1 MEVEEI
7 KMDDA
12 KSSIEEFFDA
22 YFSFLRRTFC
32 SLVSWL
38 KTCSPYV
45 LIPCG
50 CLLAMLCLSVVCVL
64 VILII
69 WIIFMFKII

>member
-1 MEVEEI
+1 
-7 KMDDA
+7 MDDA

-22 YFSFLRRTFC
+22 YFSFVRRTFC

-64 VILII
+64 VI
-69 WIIFMFKII
+69 WIIFMFKMI